1 MYYNY
6 HPYYVNTHP
15 YPLWVAVNN
24 TSPAPLPK
32 QTAMPT
38 NNSPFPAVNTS
49 KLKTSV
55 KNMQAIIQQAQLL
68 TTKIAASEQ
77 FSHDLMNAAQLSNK
91 KEVDRLIT
99 STGVTIQFEAKFTP
113 TGIEV
118 HFFEIA
124 CCGLTVNLGW

>member
-6 HPYYVNTHP
+6 HPYYVNAQH
-15 YPLWVAVNN
+15 YPMWMAVNQP
-24 TSPAPLPK
+24 SPSPLP
-32 QTAMPT
+32 QHTAMPT
-38 NNSPFPAVNTS
+38 TNSPYPPVDTH

-55 KNMQAIIQQAQLL
+55 KSMQSIMQQAQLL

-99 STGVTIQFEAKFTP
+99 SIGVTIQFETKFTP
-113 TGIEV
+113 SGIEV
-118 HFFEIA
+118 RFFEIA

>member
-6 HPYYVNTHP
+6 HPYYANAHQ
-15 YPLWVAVNN
+15 YPLWMAVNQA
-24 TSPAPLPK
+24 PPLPK
-32 QTAMPT
+32 QPATPAT
-38 NNSPFPAVNTS
+38 NSPFPAVNTS

-55 KNMQAIIQQAQLL
+55 KSMQVIMQQAQLL

-99 STGVTIQFEAKFTP
+99 SLGITVQFDTKFTP
-113 TGIEV
+113 SGIEV
-118 HFFEIA
+118 HLFDIA